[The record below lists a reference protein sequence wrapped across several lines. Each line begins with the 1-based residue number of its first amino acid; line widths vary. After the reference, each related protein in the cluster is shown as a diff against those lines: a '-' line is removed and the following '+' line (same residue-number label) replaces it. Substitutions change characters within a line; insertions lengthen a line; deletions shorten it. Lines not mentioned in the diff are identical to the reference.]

1 MKYQSWATFLDGSLT
16 EWVYSADGTKLRTV
30 HTTAAD
36 GVTVPMG
43 STVELTPDMVLHRDT
58 TDYRG
63 PLVIENGRLSRV
75 LFAGGYAEIR
85 ESDKVPVYH
94 YYTLDHVGNVRAVT
108 REDGAVVQQTD
119 YYPFGSVIADRGFGR
134 AVQPHKTAGKE
145 LDMMH
150 GLGWADFGARRYDPV
165 LPQWTQPDPL
175 SELAY
180 NLTPYRYCFNNP
192 MRYTDRNGLYEK
204 EEEAWEASKNYNNA
218 PVHQDRNTGEWFI
231 ALNADMTDKY
241 TQGGTLTRF
250 YGEKSSYNTGVFAV
264 GTVLSYRETTQ
275 YSKELGIWRG
285 KNGKIYEGLSGK
297 GPNQY
302 TGSRNLAKTKSIKIG
317 KAAKGLTAISMYMT
331 WKQYNNP
338 QNQTL
343 GPNMQHYLTNRHA
356 IEQGLNGMGLVN
368 VYGTALS
375 SGYNL
380 GYVIEEIGQ
389 WLFKNPD
396 FRIRLNPY
404 TMDFTPIEQTL
415 MEYDEMGI
423 NLY

>member
-1 MKYQSWATFLDGSLT
+1 M
-16 EWVYSADGTKLRTV
+16 
-30 HTTAAD
+30 
-36 GVTVPMG
+36 
-43 STVELTPDMVLHRDT
+43 
-58 TDYRG
+58 
-63 PLVIENGRLSRV
+63 
-75 LFAGGYAEIR
+75 
-85 ESDKVPVYH
+85 VPV
-94 YYTLDHVGNVRAVT
+94 AVKT
-108 REDGAVVQQTD
+108 VSD
-119 YYPFGSVIADRGFGR
+119 YYPFGR

-165 LPQWTQPDPL
+165 LPQWIQPDPL

-264 GTVLSYRETTQ
+264 GTLLSYRETTQ

-302 TGSRNLAKTKSIKIG
+302 TGSRKLAESKSIKIG
-317 KAAKGLTAISMYMT
+317 KVAKGIT
-331 WKQYNNP
+331 WLSIANSYRDYSIANKNLNM
-338 QNQTL
+338 
-343 GPNMQHYLTNRHA
+343 GPNMRHYLLSKQIR
-356 IEQGLNGMGLVN
+356 EQSLNAGDLWGGL
-368 VYGTALS
+368 YGTALNI
-375 SGYNL
+375 GYNT
-380 GYVIEEIGQ
+380 GYLIESIGQ
-389 WLFKNPD
+389 SLFGNPN
-396 FRIRLNPY
+396 FRIRINPY
-404 TMDFTPIEQTL
+404 TLDFTPIEQTL
-415 MEYDEMGI
+415 QEFDEQGI
-423 NLY
+423 YVF